1 MNKINRLKYTGVIAG
16 VGLAVVLFSS
26 GAYANTSS
34 KDTEKEIVVEEELEV
49 ISLDFG
55 QGHSEEPYEGGQTD
69 IVPAD
74 TDSVQESEE
83 EAASSEA
90 DAVLS
95 AGGGDVLEDI
105 EQATQDA
112 VALPSVENPSEPAEG
127 STEPEQPAASDDMGL
142 SAGAGT
148 VLDQAQEDPVES
160 AAREEQADGAD
171 QAGTAEPQ
179 ADVQEMAEPEKH
191 WGYTNLGIAHVD
203 NHLNIREEPN
213 ESGKLIGKLS
223 KDAACEILDIDENGW
238 AHIKSGKVNGYCSTE
253 YLYLGDAAIARGH
266 EVASMI
272 AIVNTQTLKVRGE
285 PNTDS
290 IVITLIPQEE
300 ELEVV
305 EIMENGW
312 IKFLL
317 DDEEAY
323 VSGEYVDVEERL
335 EKAVTLTEL
344 KYGQGVSDVRVD
356 MVQYAKQF
364 VGNPYVWGGT
374 SLTNGTDCSGFT
386 MGIYSKYGV
395 SLPHHAASQAQM
407 GTKVD
412 ISSAQPGDLVFYAKN
427 GSINHVAMYIGNG
440 QVIHASSPKTGI
452 KISSWNYRTPACI
465 RRYLSN

>member
-1 MNKINRLKYTGVIAG
+1 MNRINRLKYTGVIAG
-16 VGLAVVLFSS
+16 AGLAVVVFSS
-26 GAYANTSS
+26 GVYANNGS
-34 KDTEKEIVVEEELEV
+34 KETQEETEAEIEV
-49 ISLDFG
+49 YSLDL
-55 QGHSEEPYEGGQTD
+55 SEDTSACSLDLEIEPASLEE
-69 IVPAD
+69 
-74 TDSVQESEE
+74 DSQSEPE
-83 EAASSEA
+83 R

-95 AGGGDVLEDI
+95 AGAGDVLDNE
-105 EQATQDA
+105 ESGLKEGA
-112 VALPSVENPSEPAEG
+112 EPDTASSQEEIGLLAGVG
-127 STEPEQPAASDDMGL
+127 SIFE
-142 SAGAGT
+142 
-148 VLDQAQEDPVES
+148 
-160 AAREEQADGAD
+160 
-171 QAGTAEPQ
+171 QAGTETGDDAAQ
-179 ADVQEMAEPEKH
+179 ARNMETQEEVQEQTEPEKH

-223 KDAACEILDIDENGW
+223 KDAACEILGIDDNGW
-238 AHIKSGKVNGYCSTE
+238 AHIKSGKVEGYCSTE
-253 YLYLGDAAIARGH
+253 FLYLGDEAVARGH

-305 EIMENGW
+305 EVMDNGW

-323 VSGEYVDVEERL
+323 VSGDYVDVEERL

-374 SLTNGTDCSGFT
+374 SLTNGADCSGFT
-386 MGIYSKYGV
+386 MSIYKKYGV

-407 GTKVD
+407 GTRID
-412 ISSAQPGDLVFYAKN
+412 FGSAQPGDLVFYAKN

-452 KISSWNYRTPACI
+452 KISTWNYRTPACI

>member
-1 MNKINRLKYTGVIAG
+1 MNRINRLKYTGVIAG

-26 GAYANTSS
+26 GAYANTES
-34 KDTEKEIVVEEELEV
+34 KDTEQKTE
-49 ISLDFG
+49 
-55 QGHSEEPYEGGQTD
+55 
-69 IVPAD
+69 
-74 TDSVQESEE
+74 
-83 EAASSEA
+83 
-90 DAVLS
+90 
-95 AGGGDVLEDI
+95 EDI
-105 EQATQDA
+105 KVVSPDMFEDLSENHFDMNQTPETEQSASGEDA
-112 VALPSVENPSEPAEG
+112 S
-127 STEPEQPAASDDMGL
+127 L
-142 SAGAGT
+142 SAGAGN
-148 VLDQAQEDPVES
+148 VLENMEGNEDNAEPSDTDDLSKLTEDSTGADSSETQADAELSAGAGAVIDQAEDFAVWERDAKSQEE
-160 AAREEQADGAD
+160 AQEE
-171 QAGTAEPQ
+171 TK
-179 ADVQEMAEPEKH
+179 PETH

-213 ESGKLIGKLS
+213 ENGKLIGKLS
-223 KDAACEILDIDENGW
+223 KDAACEILAIDENGW
-238 AHIKSGKVNGYCSTE
+238 AHIKSGKVDGYCSTE
-253 YLYLGDAAIARGH
+253 FLYLGEAAIERGH

-272 AIVNTQTLKVRGE
+272 AVVNTQTLKVRGE

-323 VSGEYVDVEERL
+323 VSGDYVDVEERL

-344 KYGQGVSDVRVD
+344 KYGQGVSDVRVS

-374 SLTNGTDCSGFT
+374 SLTHGTDCSGFT

-412 ISSAQPGDLVFYAKN
+412 FGSAQPGDLVFYAKN

-452 KISSWNYRTPACI
+452 KISTWNYRTPACI

>member
-1 MNKINRLKYTGVIAG
+1 MNRINRLKYTGVIAG
-16 VGLAVVLFSS
+16 VGLAVVVLSN
-26 GAYANTSS
+26 GAYANTGA
-34 KDTEKEIVVEEELEV
+34 KETGEEPETGIESEIEV
-49 ISLDFG
+49 YSLDLSENTSTYDADDHGIQPLSLDEEG
-55 QGHSEEPYEGGQTD
+55 QSEPEND
-69 IVPAD
+69 V
-74 TDSVQESEE
+74 
-83 EAASSEA
+83 
-90 DAVLS
+90 VLS
-95 AGGGDVLEDI
+95 AGAGDVLTDGENGT
-105 EQATQDA
+105 E
-112 VALPSVENPSEPAEG
+112 PSGTDDPAETDTADD
-127 STEPEQPAASDDMGL
+127 SAEPDTADDQDEIGL
-142 SAGAGT
+142 SAGAGA
-148 VLDQAQEDPVES
+148 VF
-160 AAREEQADGAD
+160 EQADEEDSAV
-171 QAGTAEPQ
+171 QARNIETPEE
-179 ADVQEMAEPEKH
+179 VSEPETH

-223 KDAACEILDIDENGW
+223 KDAACEILGIDENGW
-238 AHIKSGKVNGYCSTE
+238 AHIKSGKVEGYCSTE
-253 YLYLGDAAIARGH
+253 FLYLGDAAVARGH

-305 EIMENGW
+305 EVMENGW

-323 VSGEYVDVEERL
+323 VSGDYVDVEERL

-356 MVQYAKQF
+356 LVQYAKQF

-374 SLTNGTDCSGFT
+374 SLTNGADCSGFT
-386 MGIYSKYGV
+386 LSIYKKYGV

-407 GTKVD
+407 GTKID
-412 ISSAQPGDLVFYAKN
+412 YGSAQPGDLVFYAKN
-427 GSINHVAMYIGNG
+427 GSINHVAIYIGNG

>member
-1 MNKINRLKYTGVIAG
+1 MNRINRLKYTGVIAG

-26 GAYANTSS
+26 GAYANTGS
-34 KDTEKEIVVEEELEV
+34 KDSGQENEEELEV
-49 ISLDFG
+49 VSLNLGEDMSENHFEIEQSGLG
-55 QGHSEEPYEGGQTD
+55 QLESDLE
-69 IVPAD
+69 
-74 TDSVQESEE
+74 QESEE
-83 EAASSEA
+83 EYNESK
-90 DAVLS
+90 DDPILS
-95 AGGGDVLEDI
+95 AGAGEQLDAIEEETTDVTGTPD
-105 EQATQDA
+105 
-112 VALPSVENPSEPAEG
+112 
-127 STEPEQPAASDDMGL
+127 TEVLTDTPESGTDPGTVQNRDDLGL
-142 SAGAGT
+142 SAGAGA
-148 VLDQAQEDPVES
+148 VFEQVGEEPADDAVM
-160 AAREEQADGAD
+160 ARD
-171 QAGTAEPQ
+171 AEPQ
-179 ADVQEMAEPEKH
+179 EEVPEKTEPEKH

-213 ESGKLIGKLS
+213 ENGKLIGKLS
-223 KDAACEILDIDENGW
+223 KDAACEVLEIDENGW
-238 AHIKSGKVNGYCSTE
+238 AHIKSGKVEGYCSTE
-253 YLYLGDAAIARGH
+253 FLYLGDAAVARGR

-285 PNTDS
+285 PNTES

-300 ELEVV
+300 ELEAV
-305 EIMENGW
+305 ETMENGW

-323 VSGEYVDVEERL
+323 VSGDYVDVEERL

-374 SLTNGTDCSGFT
+374 SLTHGTDCSGFT
-386 MGIYSKYGV
+386 MSIYSKYGV

-412 ISSAQPGDLVFYAKN
+412 FGSAQPGDLVFYAKN

-452 KISSWNYRTPACI
+452 KISTWNYRTPACI

>member
-1 MNKINRLKYTGVIAG
+1 MKKINRLRYTGVIAG
-16 VGLAVVLFSS
+16 VGLAAVLFSS
-26 GAYANTSS
+26 GVYANTSA
-34 KDTEKEIVVEEELEV
+34 KETRTEKETEHEV
-49 ISLDFG
+49 IPMDWLED
-55 QGHSEEPYEGGQTD
+55 P
-69 IVPAD
+69 
-74 TDSVQESEE
+74 VQEESDP
-83 EAASSEA
+83 AP
-90 DAVLS
+90 V
-95 AGGGDVLEDI
+95 
-105 EQATQDA
+105 QDD
-112 VALPSVENPSEPAEG
+112 E
-127 STEPEQPAASDDMGL
+127 L
-142 SAGAGT
+142 SAGAGS
-148 VLDQAQEDPVES
+148 VLA
-160 AAREEQADGAD
+160 QADGENDDGIAAQDTTAD
-171 QAGTAEPQ
+171 GDNDDGIAAQDTTAAAASAGIEAQAQMP
-179 ADVQEMAEPEKH
+179 AEPETH

-213 ESGKLIGKLS
+213 ENGKLIGKLT

-238 AHIKSGKVNGYCSTE
+238 AHIKSGKVEGYCSTE
-253 YLYLGDAAIARGH
+253 FLYLGEEAVARGR

-285 PNTDS
+285 PNTES

-305 EIMENGW
+305 EVMENGW

-323 VSGEYVDVEERL
+323 VSGNYVDVEERL

-356 MVQYAKQF
+356 LVQYAKQF

-374 SLTNGTDCSGFT
+374 SLTNGADCSGFT
-386 MGIYSKYGV
+386 LSIYKKYGV
-395 SLPHHAASQAQM
+395 SLPHHAASQAQL

-412 ISSAQPGDLVFYAKN
+412 FSAAQPGDLVFYAKN
-427 GSINHVAMYIGNG
+427 GSINHVAIYIGNG

-465 RRYLSN
+465 RRYL